1 MWITAASGGG
11 LPVSLCDYLFP
22 GDTCADA
29 CQSAK
34 ELLGLRIRKEH
45 VDDSQETLAGRDSGC
60 HLLGFFSQGKSVGN
74 GGGERYLEE

>member
-1 MWITAASGGG
+1 MIDKTICMNVFLTFPLGGG

-34 ELLGLRIRKEH
+34 ELLGLKIRKEH
-45 VDDSQETLAGRDSGC
+45 VDDSQETLAGEDKC
-60 HLLGFFSQGKSVGN
+60 VCWCLF
-74 GGGERYLEE
+74 LECCVLITY